1 MKCNCLNCQHGKFGC
16 SDHDGYTP
24 IIECNI
30 SDAVPTWSLATT
42 INCKSHVPGK
52 RIVAPWDSILSYTA
66 NMLSDKFLKCKE
78 GIDMNSRLSEFP
90 ISPGRLAFD
99 LANTYAV
106 TISEERYSKWQTLE
120 QAVNTVFSL
129 LASNGERLK

>member
-1 MKCNCLNCQHGKFGC
+1 
-16 SDHDGYTP
+16 
-24 IIECNI
+24 
-30 SDAVPTWSLATT
+30 
-42 INCKSHVPGK
+42 
-52 RIVAPWDSILSYTA
+52 
-66 NMLSDKFLKCKE
+66 
-78 GIDMNSRLSEFP
+78 MNSRLSEFP